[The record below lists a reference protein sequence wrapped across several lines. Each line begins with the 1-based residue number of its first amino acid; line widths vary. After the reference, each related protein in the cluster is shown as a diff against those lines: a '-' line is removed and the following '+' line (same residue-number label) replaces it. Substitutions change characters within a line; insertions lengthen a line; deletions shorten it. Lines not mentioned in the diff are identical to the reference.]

1 MSAAP
6 TTPPAEPVWSR
17 IAQGRAAARA
27 QLPPLLDLPI
37 VPSHYRFAAESVRD
51 GESVL
56 DVGAHDRRLASH
68 VERCARGAIYRSLD
82 VDPTHP
88 HDYRALSEVE
98 RRFDVIAAIEVVE
111 HLPLGEAIALLEGCA
126 ALLEP
131 GGRLVVST
139 PNVDHPT
146 WFWRDPTHRTPLR
159 YTELVGILASAGLA
173 DFEVVRV
180 RGMRLRD
187 RLRAWRY
194 RGLLKLL
201 NLDFTHSIAVR
212 AQKPRT

>member
-1 MSAAP
+1 VA
-6 TTPPAEPVWSR
+6 
-17 IAQGRAAARA
+17 
-27 QLPPLLDLPI
+27 
-37 VPSHYRFAAESVRD
+37 SHYRFAAEAVRD

-56 DVGAHDRRLASH
+56 DVGAHDRRLLRH
-68 VERCARGAIYRSLD
+68 IERCARGVTYRSLD
-82 VDPTHP
+82 IDPTHE
-88 HDYRALSEVE
+88 HDYRDLAEVE
-98 RRFDVIAAIEVVE
+98 RRFDVIAVIEVVE
-111 HLPLGEAIALLEGCA
+111 HLSLGELIALLERCA
-126 ALLEP
+126 ELLEP

-159 YTELVGILASAGLA
+159 HTELVGILHSAGLEK
-173 DFEVVRV
+173 FEVVRV
-180 RGMRLRD
+180 KGMRFRD

-201 NLDFTHSIAVR
+201 HIDFTHSIAVR